1 MDKNSIYQ
9 QKYLKYKS
17 KYTELKNNGLK
28 GGAIPKII
36 NKGRYM
42 RNLKGGAEI
51 ILSDA
56 GDIPSITGR
65 EIKFIDNYEQKVAD
79 VQSLLKDHKQC
90 VESIGREQD
99 LVQLSKCKKSLTG
112 NVCQQTVLDNKFKVL
127 AIQEGYKL
135 YTRWITERKS
145 LMDKILDYFDVNGNL
160 KPEIQHDHPL
170 RSATWFNDL
179 YKWTMFPV
187 VRFVEGQENFRE
199 GPVMVTFQ
207 VDIREESVRK
217 AIAENEDLRRKITEA
232 LDGLRQRPFIKAVFD
247 KVNASKGDIIH
258 AADIDKVCNGRTL
271 VQRVDDNKSGSP
283 LTDGVVVRFYQDP
296 VATYNEGDAPGL
308 WIIEAEGPWHLVTW
322 LETSMMQAVYEAYH
336 KWDLVR
342 EGKRYG
348 SWLSTALLRCACS
361 VAYTQILQ
369 RIGGPTPA
377 LFTGRRTG
385 GLPFLIL
392 QNLFFVDHFQQAN
405 GPSAP
410 TPTSGLYSSDGT
422 ACLGTSSVDAQQF
435 LEQLLKEGTQEVAPI
450 AAPVML
456 ATVGTHAHELS
467 MVLSVLYHKLDVNSQ
482 KLPFSQVLGHYLY
495 KELVWEPLKRGP
507 LPMLPDTLG
516 TPSFVLAASIL
527 KMEDGSSFLDAIGSG
542 RQDSGNL
549 VDFKDVTTR
558 VKYVKGCMA
567 SEIDD
572 TSTLLN
578 AFFLT
583 YTTFGAGG
591 FFGDSNKAWNSAGIN
606 ISMAVK
612 VVRVIFQCATPTVF
626 KSDDQFSHI
635 QFEDGMCF
643 GYPIKT
649 GDAADMNNEESIM
662 LMSKFSVDKTL
673 SSEQIR
679 DMKAWAI
686 ERRAHGY
693 RTLMN
698 PELLA
703 GLQALQLN
711 LSSII
716 VVNSEKSKL
725 DIIPFGGEFAGGS
738 KKLLLKRK

>member
-1 MDKNSIYQ
+1 MDRNSIYQ

-42 RNLKGGAEI
+42 SNLKGGAEI
-51 ILSDA
+51 NLSDVSA
-56 GDIPSITGR
+56 IPSITGR
-65 EIKFIDNYEQKVAD
+65 TVPVLDKYDQKLAEVKALLPAYKEY
-79 VQSLLKDHKQC
+79 VQSTNEPSDDKVL
-90 VESIGREQD
+90 R
-99 LVQLSKCKKSLTG
+99 SKYKKSLSG
-112 NVCQQTVLDNKFKVL
+112 SVCQQAVLDNKLKAL
-127 AIQEGYKL
+127 AIHTGHEL
-135 YTRWITERKS
+135 YTRWISDRKS
-145 LMDKILDYFDVNGNL
+145 LIDKILDYFDVNGNL
-160 KPEIQHDHPL
+160 MKEVPPNHPL

-187 VRFVEGQENFRE
+187 MRFVEKQEDFIE

-217 AIAENEDLRRKITEA
+217 AIAENEGLRHKITDA
-232 LDGLRQRPFIKAVFD
+232 LEGLRQRPFIKAVFD
-247 KVNASKGDIIH
+247 KVNASKGDIIQG
-258 AADIDKVCNGRTL
+258 ADIDKVCNGRTL
-271 VQRVDDNKSGSP
+271 VQRVDNDKSGSP
-283 LTDGVVVRFYQDP
+283 IADGVVVRFYNDP
-296 VATYNEGDAPGL
+296 VATYNEGDASGL

-336 KWDLVR
+336 KWDLER
-342 EGKRYG
+342 ERKAYG
-348 SWLSTALLRCACS
+348 TWLSTALLRCACS
-361 VAYTQILQ
+361 VAYTQLLQ
-369 RIGGPTPA
+369 GVGGPTSA

-392 QNLFFVDHFQQAN
+392 QNLFFVDHFKQAN
-405 GPSAP
+405 GLAAP
-410 TPTSGLYSSDGT
+410 TPTSGLYSSIGT

-435 LEQLLKEGTQEVAPI
+435 LEELLKEGTPE

-495 KELVWEPLKRGP
+495 KELVWEPQKRGP

-527 KMEDGSSFLDAIGSG
+527 KMEDGSLFLDAIGSG

-549 VDFKDVTTR
+549 VDFKDVTKR
-558 VKYVKGCMA
+558 VSYVKGCMA

-572 TSTLLN
+572 TSTLLQ
-578 AFFLT
+578 AFFLE
-583 YTTFGAGG
+583 YNTFGAGG

-612 VVRVIFQCATPTVF
+612 VVRVMFQCATPTVF
-626 KSDDQFSHI
+626 KSDDVFSHI
-635 QFEDGMCF
+635 QFNDGMCT

-673 SSEQIR
+673 SSGKIEAMR
-679 DMKAWAI
+679 KWAI

-693 RTLMN
+693 KTLMT
-698 PELLA
+698 PVLLTD
-703 GLQALQLN
+703 LQKLQVD

-716 VVNSEKSKL
+716 SVNQEKTKL
-725 DIIPFGGEFAGGS
+725 VIVPFFGSLAGGS